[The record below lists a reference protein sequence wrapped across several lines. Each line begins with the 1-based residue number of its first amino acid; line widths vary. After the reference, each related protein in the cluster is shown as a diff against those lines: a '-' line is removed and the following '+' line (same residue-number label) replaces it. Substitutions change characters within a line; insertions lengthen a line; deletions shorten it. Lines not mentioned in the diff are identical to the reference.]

1 MGYAVFKMGSCSF
14 HVSKKMDQEGE
25 SQVQSFI
32 LVLVSNK
39 TRADL
44 SAAEEAPMSFSQVLD
59 SH

>member
-1 MGYAVFKMGSCSF
+1 
-14 HVSKKMDQEGE
+14 MDQEGE
-25 SQVQSFI
+25 SHVQSFI
-32 LVLVSNK
+32 FVLVSNK